1 MTYLPGIG
9 EAFGYIEGYRY
20 WSVHNCL
27 LVGLGVGSR
36 TPWVPSVA
44 IQGKDR
50 STWEDSMLVSIIGKF
65 HSPGVYAMR
74 DELPHK
80 PSKEFV
86 GRDDAREIIY
96 GRVALWGTVVEH
108 EKGYRAQY
116 GYPVELIASTDPD
129 RDLAMLN
136 FLYCGVGQ
144 PGWSERARVAIT
156 TYLAGDQ
163 TWTSENHAALT
174 QSPQQPFR
182 NQLVMMSNPSP
193 LWIGPNNIQAVSVN
207 PPRPPKTDQKPLSKF
222 QQQVQAG
229 KVNTRHGYQRWWP

>member
-1 MTYLPGIG
+1 
-9 EAFGYIEGYRY
+9 
-20 WSVHNCL
+20 
-27 LVGLGVGSR
+27 
-36 TPWVPSVA
+36 
-44 IQGKDR
+44 
-50 STWEDSMLVSIIGKF
+50 MLASILGKF
-65 HSPGVYAMR
+65 HPPGVYAMR
-74 DELPHK
+74 DELPHR
-80 PSKEFV
+80 PSTEFV
-86 GRDDAREIIY
+86 AKNDTREIIY

-136 FLYCGVGQ
+136 FLYCGIGQ

-174 QSPQQPFR
+174 QSPRPQSRQPQTVSG
-182 NQLVMMSNPSP
+182 NSLVWVTKSSALTVSP
-193 LWIGPNNIQAVSVN
+193 PKPL
-207 PPRPPKTDQKPLSKF
+207 KTDQKPLSKF

-229 KVNTRHGYQRWWP
+229 KVNTRRGYQRWWP

>member
-1 MTYLPGIG
+1 MAYLPGIG

-20 WSVHNCL
+20 WAVHNCL
-27 LVGLGVGSR
+27 LVGLGAGGR

-50 STWEDSMLVSIIGKF
+50 STWEDSMLASILGKF
-65 HSPGVYAMR
+65 HPPGVYAMR
-74 DELPHK
+74 DELPHR
-80 PSKEFV
+80 PSTEFV
-86 GRDDAREIIY
+86 AKNDTREIIY

-136 FLYCGVGQ
+136 FLYCGIGQ

-174 QSPQQPFR
+174 QSPRPQSRQPQTVSG
-182 NQLVMMSNPSP
+182 NSLVWVTKSSALTVSP
-193 LWIGPNNIQAVSVN
+193 PKPL
-207 PPRPPKTDQKPLSKF
+207 KTDQKPLSKF

-229 KVNTRHGYQRWWP
+229 KVNTRRGYQRWWP